1 MVLDLI
7 GIILILLF
15 FIRGYMKGFIIA
27 AFSVL
32 AILLGIICALKL
44 SHVLAQYLFNKGI
57 ITSGWGQLISYLI
70 MFIAVVLIVR
80 LIAKALETTVK
91 AAMLG
96 WVDKS
101 IGGLLYAFLAAIV
114 WSSLLW
120 IGNQMHLIAPETIA
134 YSKTYSYLAP
144 LAPWVFTHVGALL
157 PFAKNTFSDLQHF
170 FEHVNQ
176 KLPDHVGTAR

>member
-27 AFSVL
+27 AFSLL

-44 SHVLAQYLFNKGI
+44 SHILAKYLFDKGI
-57 ITSGWGQLISYLI
+57 ITSGWGQLISYIIL
-70 MFIAVVLIVR
+70 FIGVVLIVR
-80 LIAKALETTVK
+80 LIAKALETTAK

-96 WVDKS
+96 WVDKG
-101 IGGLLYAFLAAIV
+101 IGGLLYAFLAAVV
-114 WSSLLW
+114 WSSILW
-120 IGNQMHLIAPETIA
+120 ISNQMHLISPETIA
-134 YSKTYSYLAP
+134 YSKTYKYLSP
-144 LAPWVFTHVGALL
+144 LAPWVFKHIGALL
-157 PFAKNTFSDLQHF
+157 PFAKNVFGDLQHF

-176 KLPDHVGTAR
+176 KLPDHVGADR